1 MQSLRMSEQKAKAQ
15 MMKQKSERNQ
25 EQVMSASWF
34 GCLQT
39 HVMRLLI
46 FAVLASVA
54 AMSIDGSAQIVSPEV
69 MKISERFVCQ
79 CGCSEQL
86 SVCAML
92 NCGSAT
98 PLRAE
103 IAELLKQGKTEKEIT
118 SIFVAKYGKVILAAP
133 TTQGFDLTAWTLPF
147 VMFVLGLALIY
158 YLIRL
163 WARPRA
169 VPAVESG
176 SMAEVPQDYQQRI
189 ESELKNLDL

>member
-1 MQSLRMSEQKAKAQ
+1 MWQQKAEDWRLKGS
-15 MMKQKSERNQ
+15 KQEHQ
-25 EQVMSASWF
+25 EEGQFASF
-34 GCLQT
+34 IRFL
-39 HVMRLLI
+39 RSSILRPLLAAI
-46 FAVLASVA
+46 VASVT
-54 AMSIDGSAQIVSPEV
+54 AMCVDVPAQIVSPEV
-69 MKISERFVCQ
+69 MKVSERFVCQ

-118 SIFVAKYGKVILAAP
+118 DIFVAKYGKVILAAP

-147 VMFVLGLALIY
+147 VMLVLGLILIY

-163 WARPRA
+163 WARPRTA
-169 VPAVESG
+169 PAVEGG
-176 SMAEVPQDYQQRI
+176 SSAGVPQDYQQRI
-189 ESELKNLDL
+189 ESELKDLDS